1 MTPHLSPAQRRHLQ
15 RYAQGDTAY
24 KNTRSEQRL
33 LALGFLERCDT
44 TVRYNDVVTWTIYK
58 ARITT
63 PGRHYLQAIS
73 GIPDD

>member
-1 MTPHLSPAQRRHLQ
+1 MTPRLSPAQQRHLQ

-44 TVRYNDVVTWTIYK
+44 TVRYNDVVTWTVYK

-63 PGRHYLQAIS
+63 PGRHYLQTIS
-73 GIPDD
+73 GIPVD